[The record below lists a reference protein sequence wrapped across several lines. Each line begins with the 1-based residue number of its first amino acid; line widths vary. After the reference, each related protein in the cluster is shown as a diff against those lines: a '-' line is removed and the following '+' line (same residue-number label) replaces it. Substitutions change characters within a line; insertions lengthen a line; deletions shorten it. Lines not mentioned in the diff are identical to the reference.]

1 MAASY
6 VPVWCR
12 SFLKS
17 TVAQKKMGHVSKTMP
32 LLGLIC
38 QLSGANAGRCHVAAA
53 AAEARRLDVGP
64 M

>member
-1 MAASY
+1 
-6 VPVWCR
+6 
-12 SFLKS
+12 
-17 TVAQKKMGHVSKTMP
+17 MGHVSKTMP